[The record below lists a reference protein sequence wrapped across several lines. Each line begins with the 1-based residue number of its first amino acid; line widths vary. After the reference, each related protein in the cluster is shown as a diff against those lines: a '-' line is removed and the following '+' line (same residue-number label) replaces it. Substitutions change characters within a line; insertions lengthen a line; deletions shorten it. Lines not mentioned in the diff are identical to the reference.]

1 MRTRCP
7 ASQICTGRRR
17 LSRSKYSLL
26 RSDRPLVMPVGLDH
40 PQCYI
45 TVALEALDLAGGRG
59 RRVLG
64 NIGDRRVGHDRADAR
79 QFDGAENLAP
89 IVSAGGSRPCRA
101 ASPHDAAHRREN
113 AAPRPGHFQ
122 QLLRLRHDPD
132 IGLRRFPPLRID
144 RLGLVVAD
152 RTCNDDVFALLPV
165 GRRRHTMFC
174 GHL

>member
-1 MRTRCP
+1 
-7 ASQICTGRRR
+7 
-17 LSRSKYSLL
+17 
-26 RSDRPLVMPVGLDH
+26 MPVGLDH

-113 AAPRPGHFQ
+113 AAPRPRHDRRSPDAA
-122 QLLRLRHDPD
+122 LAAPRLRR
-132 IGLRRFPPLRID
+132 G
-144 RLGLVVAD
+144 
-152 RTCNDDVFALLPV
+152 ALLIRGP
-165 GRRRHTMFC
+165 
-174 GHL
+174 